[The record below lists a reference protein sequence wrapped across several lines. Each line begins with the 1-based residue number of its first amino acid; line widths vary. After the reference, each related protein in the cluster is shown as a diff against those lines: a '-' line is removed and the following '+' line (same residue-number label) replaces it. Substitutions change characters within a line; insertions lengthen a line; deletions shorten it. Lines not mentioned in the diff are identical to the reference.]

1 MIYVIVVMTVCWC
14 PFLLLTDT
22 ASRLYCQCLR
32 YFQGK
37 KKYLSKFVLYAL
49 PCVLRVRVFLVT
61 DLKSS
66 VDLKGHLLFC
76 RL

>member
-14 PFLLLTDT
+14 PFLLLTDN
-22 ASRLYCQCLR
+22 ASGLYCQCLR

-37 KKYLSKFVLYAL
+37 KNILVNSYLMHFLAFCML
-49 PCVLRVRVFLVT
+49 GHFLVT